1 MMTIPS
7 ETDMMLASK
16 SKQRRGQQW
25 TDEDSSWQEGITNNF
40 EAIIIAMVNKDTLL
54 SYLTLHCI

>member
-1 MMTIPS
+1 
-7 ETDMMLASK
+7 MMLASK